1 MNHLLREL
9 APFGDDAWAM
19 LDAEARDRL
28 VPALTARRVV
38 DFDGPRGWQYS
49 AVDLGRTEP
58 VTGPD
63 SRTEPV
69 TGPDSRTEPVTGPDS
84 RTEPATGAETRT
96 EPATASTASTAGIVA
111 RRRRVLPLCEVRA
124 TFTVRLE
131 EMVDFSRGATDVD
144 LTDLDQAALRLAA
157 HENRATLRGWT
168 EAGITGVGA
177 ASTQRS
183 QTHDGTPES
192 FRTAV
197 TAAVAALR
205 DAGVAGPYALAC
217 GPVDWAE
224 IVETDDGGYPLRK
237 QLEGITGGDVERT
250 PGIDESVLISQRGGD
265 FVLTVGEDLSL
276 GYLHHDADAVTLYVE
291 ESFAFR
297 VNTPEAA
304 VVLRR
309 AL

>member
-58 VTGPD
+58 VAGP
-63 SRTEPV
+63 E
-69 TGPDSRTEPVTGPDS
+69 S
-84 RTEPATGAETRT
+84 RTEPAA
-96 EPATASTASTAGIVA
+96 ASTAGIVA
-111 RRRRVLPLCEVRA
+111 RRRKVLPLCEVRA

-157 HENRATLRGWT
+157 HENRATLRGWP

-177 ASTQRS
+177 ASTQRP

-205 DAGVAGPYALAC
+205 DVGVAGPYALAC

-250 PGIDESVLISQRGGD
+250 PGIDESVLVSQRGGD

-276 GYLHHDADAVTLYVE
+276 GYLHHDADAVTLFVE
-291 ESFAFR
+291 ESFTFR